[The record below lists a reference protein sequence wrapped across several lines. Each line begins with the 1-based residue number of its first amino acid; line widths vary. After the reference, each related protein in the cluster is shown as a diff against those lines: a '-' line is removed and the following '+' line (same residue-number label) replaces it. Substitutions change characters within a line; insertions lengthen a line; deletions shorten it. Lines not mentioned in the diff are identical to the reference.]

1 MYQVMRSTVACSRVT
16 AAPLPPT
23 TRRSRVSTGLTAIQV
38 DNIIHGRVHAQQ
50 GAGLNNPS
58 SRDNASVIPIRSA
71 ETQGAS
77 AVVAPT
83 WLRELESYNNQSIE
97 SYATILGRM

>member
-1 MYQVMRSTVACSRVT
+1 MRSTVACSKVS
-16 AAPLPPT
+16 AAPLTPT

-38 DNIIHGRVHAQQ
+38 DNIIHGRVHVQQ
-50 GAGLNNPS
+50 GAGLNNSS

-77 AVVAPT
+77 AAVVVPT

-97 SYATILGRM
+97 SYASILGRM